1 LLAYATDLTVIGTAL
16 RPLEGIS
23 QADAGEALHTA
34 VTGHS
39 VWFHRPFRID
49 DWCLISQRVPVVAG
63 ARAFGHGNA
72 FDRDGM
78 LVASFAQESMIRPVT
93 A

>member
-1 LLAYATDLTVIGTAL
+1 
-16 RPLEGIS
+16 
-23 QADAGEALHTA
+23 
-34 VTGHS
+34 
-39 VWFHRPFRID
+39 
-49 DWCLISQRVPVVAG
+49 VVAG

-72 FDRDGM
+72 FDGDGM